1 MKKILSSIL
10 VASFTLSVVGCGVQ
24 PMQAPKRALAP
35 KAASQLRA
43 LSADKEAP
51 IVERKAP
58 KNTPT
63 TEFDKVGEKTKGKTE
78 FPADKAFSAPEKAE
92 ESTRGRHHN
101 PWDDDDYY
109 DLPFRSFS
117 AFYDHVRYNYKNNKY
132 MSRRTA
138 QHHFRQNVNAY
149 RTVKRFYKPS
159 HSQLKRFMLVDM
171 LANSLR
177 VDGRTLPYTNTH
189 NPPSQAHYKYL
200 PTEAAEYMP
209 TFGEMVDYNRTSY
222 QVPYERWRMYRAARY
237 YQANYARLFQMI
249 MEYGPTKREAKKL
262 IHREITDYAGY

>member
-1 MKKILSSIL
+1 MKKLLSTLL
-10 VASFTLSVVGCGVQ
+10 VSSFTLSTVACGVQ
-24 PMQAPKRALAP
+24 PMQAPNGRALAP
-35 KAASQLRA
+35 KAAAQLRT
-43 LSADKEAP
+43 LNADTEAP

-63 TEFDKVGEKTKGKTE
+63 TEFDKVGERTKGKTE
-78 FPADKAFSAPEKAE
+78 LPSDQAFSSPEKAQ
-92 ESTRGRHHN
+92 ESTRGRHN

-117 AFYDHVRYNYKNNKY
+117 DFYDHVRYNYKNKKY
-132 MSRRTA
+132 MSRRMA
-138 QHHFRQNVNAY
+138 SHHYRQNRSAY
-149 RTVKRFYKPS
+149 RTVKRFYKPTRT
-159 HSQLKRFMLVDM
+159 QLKRFILVDM
-171 LANSLR
+171 LANSLTI
-177 VDGRTLPYTNTH
+177 DGRELPYQNTH

-200 PTEAAEYMP
+200 PTEAAAYMP
-209 TFGEMVDYNRTSY
+209 TFGEMVEYNRTSY

-249 MEYGPTKREAKKL
+249 MEYGPTKSEAKKL